1 MTDQLFSDLEFP
13 IIQAPM
19 AGVQDS
25 ALAIAVSNAGG
36 LGSLPCSML
45 SMEALRNELTLIRSK
60 TDKPINVN
68 FFSHVEPEFNSEQE
82 QKWRRELQPYFNEY
96 EIDSGNI
103 KTGAGRKPF
112 SNEAADVL
120 EEFKPEFVSFHFG
133 LPESSLLQRVK
144 SWGSTIL
151 SSATTVEEA
160 RWLAEKGADAIIAQ
174 GVEAGGHRGM
184 FLTEDLSTQLETF
197 VLLPKIIEKVSV
209 PVIAAGGISD
219 ATGVARARSL
229 GAAAV
234 QLGTVYLLC
243 DEAKTSEIH
252 RAVIKSSATGQTMIT
267 NLFSGRPARG
277 IINRAIR
284 ELGPIN
290 NNAPQ
295 FPLASTA
302 ITALRSHCEK
312 NGSSDF
318 TPLWCGTNT
327 TGCAEISA
335 ATLTQQLAKNNY

>member
-1 MTDQLFSDLEFP
+1 MKEILFSELEFP

-25 ALAIAVSNAGG
+25 ALAIAVSNTGG

-45 SMEALRNELTLIRSK
+45 SMEGLRDELTLIRSK
-60 TDKPINVN
+60 TTKPINVN

-82 QKWRRELQPYFNEY
+82 ENWRRELQPYFNEY
-96 EIDSGNI
+96 KLDSNKI
-103 KTGAGRKPF
+103 KSGAGRKPF

-133 LPESSLLQRVK
+133 LPENSLLQRVK
-144 SWGSTIL
+144 SWGSAVI

-160 RWLAEKGADAIIAQ
+160 IWLVKNGVDAIIAQ
-174 GVEAGGHRGM
+174 GIEAGGHRGM
-184 FLTEDLSTQLETF
+184 FLSEDLSNQLETF
-197 VLLPKIIEKVSV
+197 ELLPKIIEQVSV

-219 ATGVARARSL
+219 AKGVARARAL

-243 DEAKTSEIH
+243 NEAKTSAVH
-252 RAVIKSSATGQTMIT
+252 RAAIKNCTTVQTDIT

-277 IINRAIR
+277 IINRAIK

-290 NNAPQ
+290 RNAPQ

-302 ITALRSHCEK
+302 ITVLRSHCEK

-318 TPLWCGTNT
+318 TPLWCGTNIK
-327 TGCAEISA
+327 GCAEISA
-335 ATLTQQLAKNNY
+335 GELTSKLASEI